1 MEVTPIGLLSLTAL
15 TYLDLSYNRLMS
27 LPFWIGSS
35 KLQQLQRLNLVR
47 GVCCVWR
54 DIVCRYNPISMLC
67 QCTHVC
73 AEVCMRCL
81 VVLCLPPPRRQAK
94 NHLTTLPAEM
104 SGLSRLTQLQL
115 QGNNLASVPP
125 CLAALQRLR
134 VLNIGGNY
142 KLKEAG
148 LGGQLAGLG
157 SLRDVVLPYR
167 LDKAA
172 GELRAAGKSVVLDSS

>member
-1 MEVTPIGLLSLTAL
+1 MLTCVRCVVRRLCAL
-15 TYLDLSYNRLMS
+15 
-27 LPFWIGSS
+27 
-35 KLQQLQRLNLVR
+35 
-47 GVCCVWR
+47 
-54 DIVCRYNPISMLC
+54 
-67 QCTHVC
+67 
-73 AEVCMRCL
+73 
-81 VVLCLPPPRRQAK
+81 QAK
-94 NHLTTLPAEM
+94 NHLTTLPVEM

-125 CLAALQRLR
+125 CLASLHCLR

-172 GELRAAGKSVVLDSS
+172 GELRAAGKAVVLDSS